1 MKSLFANL
9 LALSLMLLATHTL
22 AGENRVVRM
31 ATTTSTENSGLLA
44 VIQPVFEQVLD
55 IRVHII
61 AVGTGKALELGR
73 RGDVDVVLVHAK
85 LDEEAFVAAG
95 YGVARHEIM
104 YNDFVIV
111 GPGDDPAGVRG
122 MRDAG
127 KALARIAAAAAAFV
141 SRGDDSGT
149 HKKELAIWQQASIEP
164 EGHWYRQVGQG
175 MGKTLQIAAEMHAYT
190 LVDRGTWLAY
200 RANIPLKLLVADGTD
215 LKNAYGIIAV
225 SPERFPEVHYPE
237 VERLIHW
244 FESDE
249 AHALIA
255 GYHVDG
261 EQLFYPV
268 EKQYSFMPISRDI
281 EPTR

>member
-9 LALSLMLLATHTL
+9 LALPMMLLAMHTL

-85 LDEEAFVAAG
+85 AAEEAFVAAG

-104 YNDFVIV
+104 YNDFIIV
-111 GPGDDPAGVRG
+111 GPEEDSAAVAGLQN
-122 MRDAG
+122 AG
-127 KALARIAAAAAAFV
+127 AALAKIAAEKAVFV

-149 HKKELAIWQQASIEP
+149 HKKELALWQQAGIEP
-164 EGHWYRQVGQG
+164 EGRWYRQVGQG
-175 MGKTLQIAAEMHAYT
+175 MGKTLQIAGEMQAYT

-200 RANIPLKLLVADGTD
+200 RANSPLKLLLAGDEE
-215 LKNAYGIIAV
+215 LRNPYGIIAV
-225 SPERFPEVHYPE
+225 SPERFPEIYYGV
-237 VERLIHW
+237 VQKLIRW
-244 FESDE
+244 FQSDK
-249 AHALIA
+249 ARALIA
-255 GYHVDG
+255 GYTVDG

-268 EKQYSFMPISRDI
+268 IQ
-281 EPTR
+281 